1 MKAKEINWQKMKEIN
16 GVIMMFSLLQKLE
29 EHFGQLS
36 FVDKAIVF
44 QHEKYAL
51 SLSWEIDEET
61 CQPLFILEAAHLLPF
76 NNQEQEEGEKPQR
89 IVVQD
94 TYGSAAI
101 LNGMSFFA
109 DIIITR
115 VRMVAET
122 MTETLQ
128 DEMFT
133 NKDEGD
139 EDNED

>member
-1 MKAKEINWQKMKEIN
+1 
-16 GVIMMFSLLQKLE
+16 MMFSLLQKLE

-44 QHEKYAL
+44 QHEKYAF

-76 NNQEQEEGEKPQR
+76 NNQEEDEGEKPQR

-94 TYGSAAI
+94 TYVSAAI

-133 NKDEGD
+133 NKGDD

>member
-1 MKAKEINWQKMKEIN
+1 
-16 GVIMMFSLLQKLE
+16 MMFSLLQKLE

-44 QHEKYAL
+44 QHEKYAF

-133 NKDEGD
+133 NKDEGE